1 MKIGIV
7 TEPIHLNYGG
17 ILQNF
22 ALQKVL
28 RDMGHA
34 PVTLD
39 FLPSLSFGRYLLYL
53 AKNLLLYPIPSKR
66 RRIKRYSHFVRRPA
80 SVDRFVKGNISLTKP
95 LERYSLKVL
104 RKNGVEAL
112 IVGSDQVWRKEYNPF
127 LEDMYLSF
135 AAGYDCRKIAY
146 AASFGVE
153 KWDYPEKLTK
163 SCSRLV
169 SKFDSISVR
178 EESACRLIREHLS
191 VDAELVLD
199 PTLLL
204 DGDDYAQLSSSYNVG
219 DEKYV
224 VAYILDATDEK
235 NSFIDYVAAS
245 LGAMVKFVTVT
256 GNCECPID
264 EWLSLIRKAEY
275 VITDSFHGSAFSI
288 LFRRQFVAFVN
299 KERGADRFT
308 TLFHGLALENRLVD
322 AVHPDSSVLDS
333 DIDYTEVEPLLAS
346 MRKKSIEFLS
356 DVLND

>member
-1 MKIGIV
+1 MKVGIV
-7 TEPIHLNYGG
+7 TEPILLNYGG

-28 RDMGHA
+28 RDMGHD

-53 AKNLLLYPIPSKR
+53 AKNLLLYPFPSRR
-66 RRIKRYSHFVRRPA
+66 RRIKRYIHFVSRPA
-80 SVDRFVKGNISLTKP
+80 SVDRFVKDNISLTKP
-95 LERYSLKVL
+95 LERYSLKAL
-104 RKNGVEAL
+104 RKNGVDAL

-135 AAGYDCRKIAY
+135 AAGYDCRKMAY

-153 KWDYPEKLTK
+153 KWDYPEKLTE
-163 SCSRLV
+163 SCSRLA
-169 SKFDSISVR
+169 SKFDHISVR
-178 EESACRLIREHLS
+178 EESACRLCREYLS
-191 VDAELVLD
+191 VDAEVVLD

-204 DGDDYAQLSSSYNVG
+204 YGDDYARVSSSSNAG

-224 VAYILDATDEK
+224 AAYILDVTAEK
-235 NSFIDYVAAS
+235 MSFIDSVAAS
-245 LGAMVKFVTVT
+245 IGARVKFVTVT

-264 EWLSLIRKAEY
+264 EWLSLIRNAEY
-275 VITDSFHGSAFSI
+275 VMTDSFHGSAFSI
-288 LFRRQFVAFVN
+288 VFRRQFVAFAN

-308 TLFHGLALENRLVD
+308 TLFRGLGLENRLVD

-333 DIDYTEVEPLLAS
+333 DIDYTEVEPLLAAMREKS
-346 MRKKSIEFLS
+346 MGFLLKA
-356 DVLND
+356 LND